1 MSAVRTLDQLVHK
14 ANPDKDPKL
23 IQKKSPLSLIEP
35 WSIGI
40 EFELE
45 NLTGPKQFRRELLD
59 RGAWTDVHDGSL
71 RGESREFITRVPIK
85 GDAAVAAL
93 ENIYEAAGG
102 AMEPFSSLRTSA
114 HVHVNVLDM
123 TTAQLAIYS
132 MAGAMAEPAILAMVD
147 EYRKFCGY
155 CINSLPAAARM
166 VYAHMR
172 GRAPVTGL
180 TSRYYGVNV
189 LSVEKHG
196 TLEFR
201 HFSVPNTIE
210 EAVRNINLC
219 LMLKRLSID
228 IAEAQKELSNKK
240 SVEDAVNR
248 LYATLTDRMDRTK
261 IVTPDV
267 MMNELTL
274 QWGANERWSKPGG
287 GAVEQGQEEDQAEP
301 ATEPLM
307 MNRTEGHVAGGARI
321 DWGAF
326 ARDAFRET
334 VQRAQT
340 APPTF
345 AEAVEMLERHRETA
359 EQAPAIENE
368 DQAYNALV
376 TRITAR
382 TRAGQ
387 ADYLVTVANAANRLA
402 TIDLRRA
409 GRVVTFTIHSV
420 DLRIF
425 RMIINENN
433 EQRSRF
439 VSLRS
444 LVDPVTG
451 LATEARV
458 SRIINNN

>member
-1 MSAVRTLDQLVHK
+1 MSAVKTLDQLVHK

-23 IQKKSPLSLIEP
+23 VQKKSPLSLIEP

-123 TTAQLAIYS
+123 TTAQLAVYS

-287 GAVEQGQEEDQAEP
+287 GEAEQGQEEEDQEEP
-301 ATEPLM
+301 ATEQLTIPAD
-307 MNRTEGHVAGGARI
+307 HAFDAAQ
-321 DWGAF
+321 DWNVMT
-326 ARDAFRET
+326 RDILRAVTPR
-334 VQRAQT
+334 VQTGR
-340 APPTF
+340 PTF
-345 AEAVEMLERHRETA
+345 AEPTEMLEERRVA
-359 EQAPAIENE
+359 EEPGLAEE
-368 DQAYNALV
+368 RAYNALV
-376 TRITAR
+376 TRLVAR
-382 TRAGQ
+382 TREEQ
-387 ADYLVTVANAANRLA
+387 RDYLATVVNAANRLA
-402 TIDLRRA
+402 GDGLRRP
-409 GRVVTFTIHSV
+409 GRTVIFTIHSV

-425 RMIINENN
+425 RITIGNGVTT
-433 EQRSRF
+433 RSRF

-444 LVDPVTG
+444 LIQPATG
-451 LATEARV
+451 LVTTAKV
-458 SRIINNN
+458 SRAINN

>member
-287 GAVEQGQEEDQAEP
+287 GAAEQGQEEDQEDGP
-301 ATEPLM
+301 P
-307 MNRTEGHVAGGARI
+307 MNRPTEVREDGAQI
-321 DWGAF
+321 DWGTI
-326 ARDAFRET
+326 ARDTFRET
-334 VQRAQT
+334 AQRNQT

-345 AEAVEMLERHRETA
+345 AEMLQRQRNAERLAAAA
-359 EQAPAIENE
+359 EPPVLE
-368 DQAYNALV
+368 DNDEAYNALV
-376 TRITAR
+376 VRIRAR

-387 ADYLVTVANAANRLA
+387 TDYLAIVANAANNLTA
-402 TIDLRRA
+402 ADLRRA
-409 GRVVTFTIHSV
+409 GRTVTFTIHSV
-420 DLRIF
+420 DMRIF
-425 RMIINENN
+425 RMLIRDDAGT
-433 EQRSRF
+433 RSRF

-444 LVDPVTG
+444 LVDPQTG
-451 LATEARV
+451 LVTAGRV
-458 SRIINNN
+458 TAVIDNN

>member
-1 MSAVRTLDQLVHK
+1 MSAVKTLDQLVHK

-287 GAVEQGQEEDQAEP
+287 GAAEQGQEEEDQAEP
-301 ATEPLM
+301 AMEQTILQTGRPVGAPLDWRDVIPRDLFTAVTRHNPTVRTDFEEP
-307 MNRTEGHVAGGARI
+307 
-321 DWGAF
+321 
-326 ARDAFRET
+326 
-334 VQRAQT
+334 
-340 APPTF
+340 
-345 AEAVEMLERHRETA
+345 AEMPVEHRVTG
-359 EQAPAIENE
+359 EQAPETVNE
-368 DQAYNALV
+368 ERAYAALV
-376 TRITAR
+376 TRLLAR
-382 TRAGQ
+382 TREGQ
-387 ADYLVTVANAANRLA
+387 LDYLASVLNAANRLA
-402 TIDLRRA
+402 TTDLRRP
-409 GRVVTFTIHSV
+409 GRTVNFTIHAV
-420 DLRIF
+420 DMRIF
-425 RMIINENN
+425 RMTIADGITL
-433 EQRSRF
+433 RTRF
-439 VSLRS
+439 VALRS
-444 LVDPVTG
+444 LIDPATG
-451 LATEARV
+451 LVTTEKVRRV
-458 SRIINNN
+458 IANN